1 MSISVRTIQV
11 KIVLPSS
18 VQVHSNEEQRGD
30 SRTDEKRDALTDTL
44 ACRCHTPMVQSA
56 EQERKT
62 ECHLGENLTYKL
74 QDNISL
80 P

>member
-1 MSISVRTIQV
+1 MLILIRTIQV

-18 VQVHSNEEQRGD
+18 VQVHSYEEQEQRYD

-62 ECHLGENLTYKL
+62 ECHLGENLTYKK
-74 QDNISL
+74 QDNIS
-80 P
+80 

>member
-1 MSISVRTIQV
+1 MSILIRTIQV

-18 VQVHSNEEQRGD
+18 VQVHSYEEQRD
-30 SRTDEKRDALTDTL
+30 DEKRDALTDTL

-74 QDNISL
+74 QDNIS
-80 P
+80 